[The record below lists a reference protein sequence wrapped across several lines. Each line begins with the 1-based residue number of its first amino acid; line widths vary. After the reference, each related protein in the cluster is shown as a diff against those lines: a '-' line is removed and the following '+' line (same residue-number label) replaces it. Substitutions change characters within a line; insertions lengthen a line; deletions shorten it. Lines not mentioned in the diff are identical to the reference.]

1 MADLHEGL
9 RAYVERAAAAPPAWE
24 QTLEALRA
32 GPEDEHAEIWGK
44 PDDVASVEDREAGG
58 VRVRV
63 YRPAAEVALPGL
75 VWLHGGGW
83 VVGSLTSHDGLC
95 RALAAR
101 TPCVVIAVDYRLAP
115 EHPFPAGLEDAWAG
129 TEWAF
134 AHAGELGIDA
144 RCISV
149 GGDSSGGNLAAVV
162 ARRARDSG
170 VVLRRQVLVYP
181 VTDFDF
187 ERESHREHGTGL
199 NLTTEKMQWYWRL
212 YMNGADELHPD
223 ASPLRAEELAGL
235 ASAVVVTASHDI
247 LRSEGEEYAR
257 RLKEAGVPVTLLHYD
272 GMIHGFVRMPM
283 LVEDAKKAVDAIA
296 AALR

>member
-1 MADLHEGL
+1 MADLHQGL

-32 GPEDEHAEIWGK
+32 APEDEHAEIWGA

-63 YRPAAEVALPGL
+63 YRPGAGGLLPGL

-83 VVGSLTSHDGLC
+83 VVGSLASHDGLC
-95 RALAAR
+95 RAFAAR
-101 TPCVVIAVDYRLAP
+101 TPCVVVAVDYRLAP
-115 EHPFPAGLEDAWAG
+115 EHPFPAGLEDAWAA
-129 TEWAF
+129 TEWTV
-134 AHAGELGIDA
+134 AHADDLGIDA
-144 RCISV
+144 RRVSV

-170 VVLRRQVLVYP
+170 VALARQVLVYP

-187 ERESHREHGTGL
+187 ERESHREHGRGL

-212 YMNGADELHPD
+212 YLNGAGELHPD
-223 ASPLRAEELAGL
+223 ASPLRAEDLAGL
-235 ASAVVVTASHDI
+235 APAVVVTASHDI
-247 LRSEGEEYAR
+247 LRSEDEEYAR
-257 RLKEAGVPVTLLHYD
+257 RLAEAGVPVTHLHYD

-283 LVEDAKKAVDAIA
+283 LVDDAAKAVDAIA